1 MDEKLK
7 SELLKI
13 HNLFEGAYV
22 IAQGINTE
30 YNDCL
35 CEVLKTALNKLWDLM
50 KEDGIKEQ
58 ENG

>member
-1 MDEKLK
+1 MDKKLQ
-7 SELLKI
+7 SELIKI

-22 IAQGINTE
+22 IAKGINTE

-35 CEVLKTALNKLWDLM
+35 CEIMTTALNKMWNV
-50 KEDGIKEQ
+50 INKEQ